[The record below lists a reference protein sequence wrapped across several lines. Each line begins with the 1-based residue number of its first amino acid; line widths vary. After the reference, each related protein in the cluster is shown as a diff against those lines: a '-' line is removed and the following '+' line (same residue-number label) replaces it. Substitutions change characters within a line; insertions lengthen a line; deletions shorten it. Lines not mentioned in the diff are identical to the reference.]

1 MGRGISS
8 TQRALWMLL
17 SNLPQKM
24 AWCSNLL
31 QRVKRTSISSFK
43 QTPNFLIT
51 SVRIIKGSVEYYS
64 RGQFVTETTSIDI
77 STPTR
82 LLTITADQ
90 LSYGSGTITHVEN
103 GCSADNTI
111 PRNYTGTAYYSV
123 PDPEKQGLSFLTIAI
138 STEMMNSGSFVLEET
153 STGTLLEPDYT
164 IKVAGSEWTGTATYV
179 NEMFAR
185 ASQQGQIK
193 HGDHVEV
200 LYDVSKVGFILV
212 QKGDS
217 GYEEPKEPD
226 WYEKPGSISF
236 NIDTENR
243 AMRIMYNSSPGSV
256 KLVHGQNPLGLST
269 QVEISH
275 LKNPID
281 KEYEY
286 FTGTVEQ
293 VNEKI
298 AEWIYTCA
306 VWNDDQINFRLITPE
321 HVDTVSMASKKVNYG
336 REESMSPFSG
346 NVLQQSTWSVTLSN
360 LSAYE
365 FRLNYHILPGKVY
378 IDETAPN
385 QGIFGFT
392 AKSGPITIVQKDD
405 TASKACAEMNAD
417 IERKAI
423 LLGATITV
431 TFPDNI
437 SSVRMGVGTQ
447 PSQDITSKLD
457 KDRKFT
463 YTETVDDVQFYVV
476 YKNAGGEIIINPSLP
491 IDPDVPPFDPSI
503 FGGGNTG
510 TEWTN
515 PPVTGTGCTCPT
527 CTWMDSMYPGFSSGM
542 LIKPEWSVQ
551 LSTAPAGDYEAVP
564 DTTVL
569 AADEVYTFT
578 ADMEIQIT
586 ITPVTNYPVNVNL
599 SYTVDG
605 KSYDFSV
612 SKATGEITAT
622 VIGEVSID
630 VEVGDTELT
639 AQMPKGY
646 AVHMPKPDEGT
657 ALRDHNMAA
666 PGDTVTI
673 AVLPDRGKTVDEVQ
687 VLNSSGVSIPVQY
700 LGYSDKNYLIYT
712 FTMPEDAVFIYV
724 TYTPTGA

>member
-1 MGRGISS
+1 M
-8 TQRALWMLL
+8 Q
-17 SNLPQKM
+17 
-24 AWCSNLL
+24 
-31 QRVKRTSISSFK
+31 
-43 QTPNFLIT
+43 
-51 SVRIIKGSVEYYS
+51 
-64 RGQFVTETTSIDI
+64 
-77 STPTR
+77 
-82 LLTITADQ
+82 
-90 LSYGSGTITHVEN
+90 
-103 GCSADNTI
+103 
-111 PRNYTGTAYYSV
+111 
-123 PDPEKQGLSFLTIAI
+123 
-138 STEMMNSGSFVLEET
+138 NSGAFVLEET

-164 IKVAGSEWTGTATYV
+164 LKMAGSEWTGTATYI

-185 ASQQGQIK
+185 ASAQGQIK

-200 LYDVSKVGFILV
+200 FYDVSKVGFILV
-212 QKGDS
+212 QKGNS

-226 WYEKPGSISF
+226 WYEKEGSISF
-236 NIDTENR
+236 NLDTENR
-243 AMRIMYNSSPGSV
+243 AMRIMYYSSPGSV

-306 VWNDDQINFRLITPE
+306 VWNGDQIFFRLITPE
-321 HVDTVSMASKKVNYG
+321 HVDTVSMATKKVIFG
-336 REESMSPFSG
+336 REESMSPFEG
-346 NVLQQSTWSVTLSN
+346 NVLEKNTWSVTLGN
-360 LSAYE
+360 QNAYE
-365 FRLNYHILPGKVY
+365 YKLNYHTLPGKVY

-405 TASKACAEMNAD
+405 TAAKACAEMNAD

-431 TFPDNI
+431 TFPGNI
-437 SSVRMGVGTQ
+437 SSVRMGVGTE

-491 IDPDVPPFDPSI
+491 IDPDVPPFDPNI
-503 FGGGNTG
+503 FGGGDTG
-510 TEWTN
+510 TVWTN
-515 PPVTGTGCTCPT
+515 PHATDGTGCTCPT

-542 LIKPEWSVQ
+542 LIKPKWSVQ
-551 LSTAPAGDYEAVP
+551 IYTAPTGDHEAA

-578 ADMEIQIT
+578 TDTDIKLT
-586 ITPVTNYPVNVNL
+586 ITPVTNYPVDVNL

-605 KSYDFSV
+605 KTYHFSV
-612 SKATGEITAT
+612 KETTGEITAT
-622 VIGEVSID
+622 VTGEVSIG
-630 VEVGDTELT
+630 VEVGETELT
-639 AQMPKGY
+639 AQIPTGY
-646 AVHMPKPDEGT
+646 AETGGGYCSPGSQYGCPWRYRYSCSPARQWKDGKGRPSAELQRREHTSPVFGAQREGLHDLHVHH
-657 ALRDHNMAA
+657 A
-666 PGDTVTI
+666 
-673 AVLPDRGKTVDEVQ
+673 RG
-687 VLNSSGVSIPVQY
+687 
-700 LGYSDKNYLIYT
+700 
-712 FTMPEDAVFIYV
+712 
-724 TYTPTGA
+724 